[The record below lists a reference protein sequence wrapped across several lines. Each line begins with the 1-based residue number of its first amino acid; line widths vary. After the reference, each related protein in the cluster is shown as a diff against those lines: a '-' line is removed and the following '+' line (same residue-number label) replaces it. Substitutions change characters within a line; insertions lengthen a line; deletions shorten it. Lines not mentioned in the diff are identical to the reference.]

1 MKFALCNEMFERRP
15 MAEVC
20 AAARKLGYH
29 GIEIAPFTL
38 ASSANEVTALQRK
51 QVRRTIAEAGLETV
65 GLHWLFAGPT
75 GLHMTT
81 TDKQVWGRTRDYLSC
96 LLDLCSDLGG
106 KVLVLGSPKQ
116 RSIIE
121 GQTRD
126 GAWQR
131 AVDLLSSV
139 MDQAAELGQTICLE
153 PLSPAETNF
162 INTVAEG
169 MKMVRQINHPNL
181 KIHLDVKAMCSESPS
196 IRSLPLRGKG
206 ARRAG
211 VPSGAEGPGSET
223 IMRGNGSSVSDV
235 IRSVRASD
243 IGHFH
248 VNDAN
253 LYGPGMGEVDYAP
266 IAEAVKEVGWDKW
279 LSVEVFKYDP
289 DPETIAR
296 KSIEYLRKFWP

>member
-1 MKFALCNEMFERRP
+1 MKFALCNEMFEGRP

-20 AAARKLGYH
+20 STARKLGYH

-38 ASSANEVTALQRK
+38 APSADEITAAQRK
-51 QVRRTIAEAGLETV
+51 ETRSRIEDVGLETV
-65 GLHWLFAGPT
+65 GLHWLFAGPS

-81 TDKQVWGRTRDYLSC
+81 NDNQIWGRTRDYLSC

-116 RSIIE
+116 RSIVE
-121 GQTRD
+121 GQTKE

-131 AVDLLSSV
+131 AVELLSSV
-139 MDQAAELGQTICLE
+139 LDKAGDLGLTICLE
-153 PLSPAETNF
+153 PLSTVETDF

-169 MKMVRQINHPNL
+169 MKMVRQINHPAL
-181 KIHLDVKAMCSESPS
+181 KIHLDVKAMCSEQTP
-196 IRSLPLRGKG
+196 
-206 ARRAG
+206 
-211 VPSGAEGPGSET
+211 VPD
-223 IMRGNGSSVSDV
+223 IVRSVSVD
-235 IRSVRASD
+235 D

-253 LYGPGMGEVDYAP
+253 LYGPGMGDVDYTS
-266 IAEAVKEVGWDKW
+266 IADAIKDVGWNKW

-289 DPETIAR
+289 DPETIAS
-296 KSIEYLRKFWP
+296 KSIEYLKKFFSNTD

>member
-1 MKFALCNEMFERRP
+1 

-20 AAARKLGYH
+20 SVARNLGYH
-29 GIEIAPFTL
+29 GLEIAPFTL
-38 ASSANEVTALQRK
+38 APSADEVTPEQRK
-51 QVRRTIAEAGLETV
+51 EVRQTIEDHGLETV

-81 TDKQVWGRTRDYLSC
+81 KDNQVWGRTRDYLSC

-116 RSIIE
+116 RSIVE
-121 GQTRD
+121 GQTKD

-131 AVDLLSSV
+131 AVELLSSV
-139 MDQAAELGQTICLE
+139 LDKAGQLGLTICFE
-153 PLSPAETNF
+153 PLSPVETDF

-169 MKMVRQINHPNL
+169 MKMVRQINHPNF
-181 KIHLDVKAMCSESPS
+181 KIHLDVKAMCSEPT
-196 IRSLPLRGKG
+196 P
-206 ARRAG
+206 
-211 VPSGAEGPGSET
+211 VPE
-223 IMRGNGSSVSDV
+223 I
-235 IRSVRASD
+235 IRSVRAED

-248 VNDAN
+248 VNDSN
-253 LYGPGMGEVDYAP
+253 LYGPGMGEVDYTP
-266 IAEAVKEVGWDKW
+266 IAEAINEVGWNKW

-296 KSIEYLRKFWP
+296 KSIAYLKKFWP

>member
-1 MKFALCNEMFERRP
+1 MKFALCNEMFESRP

-20 AAARKLGYH
+20 SVAHKLGYH

-38 ASSANEVTALQRK
+38 APSAEQITAGQRK
-51 QVRRTIAEAGLETV
+51 NTRRIIEDSGLETV

-81 TDKQVWGRTRDYLSC
+81 NDNQVWGRTRNYLSC
-96 LLDLCSDLGG
+96 LLDLCRDLGG
-106 KVLVLGSPKQ
+106 GVLVLGSPKQ
-116 RSIIE
+116 RSIVE
-121 GQTRD
+121 GQTKK

-131 AVDLLSSV
+131 AVDLLISV
-139 MDQAAELGQTICLE
+139 LDKAKDLGLTICLE
-153 PLSPAETNF
+153 PLSPVETNF

-169 MKMVRQINHPNL
+169 MKMVRQINHPSL
-181 KIHLDVKAMCSESPS
+181 KIHLDVKAMCSEQKP
-196 IRSLPLRGKG
+196 
-206 ARRAG
+206 
-211 VPSGAEGPGSET
+211 VPE
-223 IMRGNGSSVSDV
+223 I
-235 IRSVRASD
+235 IRSVNVDD

-248 VNDAN
+248 VNDPN

-266 IAEAVKEVGWDKW
+266 IAKAIKDIGWDKW

-296 KSIEYLRKFWP
+296 KSIEYLKKFWPNGA

>member
-1 MKFALCNEMFERRP
+1 MKFALCNEMFEKRP

-20 AAARKLGYH
+20 SVAGSLGYH

-38 ASSANEVTALQRK
+38 AASAKDVTPNARK
-51 QVRRTIAEAGLETV
+51 EARRIIEDHGLETV

-81 TDKQVWGRTRDYLSC
+81 TDNQIRARTRDYLSC

-116 RSIIE
+116 RSIVE
-121 GQTRD
+121 GQTKD

-131 AVDLLSSV
+131 AVELLSSV
-139 MDQAAELGQTICLE
+139 LDKAGSLGLTICLE

-169 MKMVRQINHPNL
+169 MKMVRQINYPNL
-181 KIHLDVKAMCSESPS
+181 KIHLDVKAMCSEPT
-196 IRSLPLRGKG
+196 P
-206 ARRAG
+206 
-211 VPSGAEGPGSET
+211 VP
-223 IMRGNGSSVSDV
+223 DV
-235 IRSVRASD
+235 IRSVRLED

-248 VNDAN
+248 VNDSN
-253 LYGPGMGEVDYAP
+253 LYGPGMGDVDYGP
-266 IAEAVKEVGWDKW
+266 IAEAINEVGWNKW

-296 KSIEYLRKFWP
+296 KSIEYLRKFWNG

>member
-1 MKFALCNEMFERRP
+1 MKFSLCNEMFEGVSMPEICSTASR
-15 MAEVC
+15 
-20 AAARKLGYH
+20 LGYH

-38 ASSANEVTALQRK
+38 APSADEITAEQRK
-51 QVRRTIAEAGLETV
+51 EVRRAVEDSGLETV
-65 GLHWLFAGPT
+65 GLHWLFAGPD

-81 TDKQVWGRTRDYLSC
+81 TDNKTWGRTRDYLSC

-116 RSIIE
+116 RSLVE
-121 GQTRD
+121 GQSKQ

-139 MDQAAELGQTICLE
+139 LDKASSLGLMICFE
-153 PLSPAETNF
+153 PLSTVETDF
-162 INTVAEG
+162 VNTVAEG
-169 MKMVRQINHPNL
+169 MEMVRQINHPNF
-181 KIHLDVKAMCSESPS
+181 KIHLDVKAMCSESKP
-196 IRSLPLRGKG
+196 
-206 ARRAG
+206 
-211 VPSGAEGPGSET
+211 VPE
-223 IMRGNGSSVSDV
+223 I
-235 IRSVRASD
+235 IRSVRAAD

-253 LYGPGMGEVDYAP
+253 LYGPGMGDVDYGP
-266 IAEAVKEVGWDKW
+266 IAEAIKEVGWDRW

-296 KSIEYLRKFWP
+296 KSIDYLRRFWP

>member
-1 MKFALCNEMFERRP
+1 MKFALCNEMFENRP

-20 AAARKLGYH
+20 SVARNLGYH
-29 GIEIAPFTL
+29 GLEIAPFTL
-38 ASSANEVTALQRK
+38 APSADEVTPEQRK
-51 QVRRTIAEAGLETV
+51 EVRQTIEDHGLETV

-81 TDKQVWGRTRDYLSC
+81 KDNQVWGRTRDYLSC

-116 RSIIE
+116 RSIVE
-121 GQTRD
+121 GQTKD

-131 AVDLLSSV
+131 AVELLSSV
-139 MDQAAELGQTICLE
+139 LDKAGQLGLTICFE
-153 PLSPAETNF
+153 PLSPVETDF

-169 MKMVRQINHPNL
+169 MKMVRQINHPNF
-181 KIHLDVKAMCSESPS
+181 KIHLDVKAMCSEPT
-196 IRSLPLRGKG
+196 P
-206 ARRAG
+206 
-211 VPSGAEGPGSET
+211 VPE
-223 IMRGNGSSVSDV
+223 I
-235 IRSVRASD
+235 IRSVRAED

-248 VNDAN
+248 VNDSN
-253 LYGPGMGEVDYAP
+253 LYGPGMGEVDYTP
-266 IAEAVKEVGWDKW
+266 IAEAINEVGWNKW

-296 KSIEYLRKFWP
+296 KSIAYLKKFWP